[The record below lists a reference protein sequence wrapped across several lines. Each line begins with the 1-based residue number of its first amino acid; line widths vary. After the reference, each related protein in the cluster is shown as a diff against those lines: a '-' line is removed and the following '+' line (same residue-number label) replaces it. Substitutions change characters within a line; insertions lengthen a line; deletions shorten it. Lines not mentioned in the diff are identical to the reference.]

1 MGRERNPHLGLGYS
15 LLELLVTVG
24 IGAILV
30 GLSLPSFRELILD
43 SRRVTDINALVH
55 AVQLAR
61 SEAAKRRLPVVLC
74 KTANRVHCGNSKV
87 SWSEGWMVFANLD
100 DQSPPQRSPEEP
112 LIWAHQPAMTG
123 SITGNRASFHFR
135 PFFWRSTNGTI
146 TFCDER
152 GVAAARAVIIS
163 YTGRPRV
170 SSQGPG
176 RPLSCANP
184 L

>member
-1 MGRERNPHLGLGYS
+1 MSRERNPPRKSGYS
-15 LLELLVTVG
+15 LLELIVTIT
-24 IGAILV
+24 IGAVLV
-30 GLSLPSFRELILD
+30 GLATPALRGLILD
-43 SRRVTDINALVH
+43 SRQVGDINALVH

-61 SEAAKRRLPVVLC
+61 SEAAKRRRPVVLC
-74 KTANRVHCGNSKV
+74 KTVDRIHCGNSNV
-87 SWSEGWMVFANLD
+87 TWDQGWMVFANKD
-100 DQSPPQRSPEEP
+100 DQQPPQRSADEP
-112 LIWAHQPAMTG
+112 LIWAHQPAMVG
-123 SITGNRASFHFR
+123 SITGNRANFQFR

-170 SSQGPG
+170 SHQGPG
-176 RPLSCANP
+176 RRLSCATS